1 MTTTT
6 SPLPAAH
13 RASPIPAAVAEPHG
27 PAVRSSARSS
37 TGNRSRISTGTA
49 LRSEWVKLRTVRSTW
64 AAAGGAAV
72 LSLGLAA
79 ISAAS
84 QMSQWDGMTPEQ
96 RADVDP
102 TATALVGVL
111 FATVIF
117 GSMGVRSVTA
127 EYSSGMIRQ
136 TFAAVPRRRAVLL
149 AKVVDL
155 AVLALPVAVVA
166 NVVSFLLAQSI
177 LASKGVEAAL
187 GDPGVAGAIVYGSL
201 AVTAVVVLGVGLGAV
216 LRRTAFATSLVS
228 VLIIG
233 SQIFAVSVPSGAR
246 PYLPGLA
253 LQATVTVSPSDDLL
267 GPVAGLLVLAA
278 YAAVAIIGAAWLI
291 EKRDA

>member
-1 MTTTT
+1 MTITT
-6 SPLPAAH
+6 SPLPAADQ
-13 RASPIPAAVAEPHG
+13 ASPIPAAVSEPDG
-27 PAVRSSARSS
+27 RAVRSSARSS
-37 TGNRSRISTGTA
+37 TGNRSRISTVTA
-49 LRSEWVKLRTVRSTW
+49 LRAEWIKLRTVRSTW
-64 AAAGGAAV
+64 TAAGGAAV
-72 LSLGLAA
+72 LSLGMAV

-117 GSMGVRSVTA
+117 GSLGVRSVTA

-155 AVLALPVAVVA
+155 AVLALPVALVSTVA
-166 NVVSFLLAQSI
+166 SFLLGQSI
-177 LASKGVEAAL
+177 LASKGAEAAL

-201 AVTAVVVLGVGLGAV
+201 AVTTVVVLGVGLGAV
-216 LRRTAFATSLVS
+216 LRHTAAATSVVS

-233 SQIFAVSVPSGAR
+233 SQIFAVAVPSGAR

-278 YAAVAIIGAAWLI
+278 YAAVAIAGAAWVI
-291 EKRDA
+291 GKRDA